1 MLPHRSGISTAI
13 SMWWKGDK
21 IASKLNAIQDD
32 LTRSHQ
38 MFIVSFFLKNVTSG
52 RSWSFYF
59 QMAGVLRSEHRL
71 IDLDTKVQAMN
82 TKVKAMINEGAKRP
96 EKAQS
101 LVRVDRMDHRQ
112 MKTALHRASNVCFW
126 QPAAYSYS

>member
-1 MLPHRSGISTAI
+1 LPHRSGISIAI
-13 SMWWKGDK
+13 GMWWKGDK

-52 RSWSFYF
+52 RSWLFDF

-71 IDLDTKVQAMN
+71 IDLDTKVQAM
-82 TKVKAMINEGAKRP
+82 INEGAKRP

-101 LVRVDRMDHRQ
+101 LVRIDRMDHRQ
-112 MKTALHRASNVCFW
+112 MKTALHRASNVCSW